1 MSEKIDHNFI
11 IINLIVR
18 IFNNKLIIGV
28 QNSVKTDGEN
38 YKTFSKYALLCPL
51 LLRRI

>member
-1 MSEKIDHNFI
+1 MSEKIDHNFII

-28 QNSVKTDGEN
+28 QNSVKTDWEN
-38 YKTFSKYALLCPL
+38 YKTFSKYAL
-51 LLRRI
+51 